1 MITDMKDAKIFS
13 PLQLGRTTL
22 KNRIAMAPMSMHYEA
37 TNGTVPKQLA
47 DIFVRR
53 AEGGAGYVVIDAV
66 TVDHKYWYIGKT
78 TALDKDSLVPQFAAF
93 AKRVSDAGS
102 TLFPQLI
109 HPGPESICA
118 LKGITPLGP
127 SVNTNANGAVSRPI
141 TIDEIHKVVKQY
153 GQAARRAEE
162 AGCGGIALHVAH
174 AYMLP
179 GAFLSPLRNKRMDEY
194 GGCIDNRARLILEI
208 IEECRRNISR
218 DFPIVLRV
226 SGSEREPGGN
236 SLDEMLYLAPKFE
249 AAGVDMLEVSGGVQY
264 EGLQNILP
272 SHSQKIGMN
281 VYEAS
286 EIKKVVNIPVFVVGK
301 INDVRYAA
309 DLVERGL
316 VDGVSMGRPLLA
328 DPDLPKK
335 AYENR
340 FDDITPCGSCGG
352 RCITPEDPHHPVC
365 KCHINPLVGHEYDYP
380 FNPTDKPKKVLVIG
394 AGPGGMY
401 TAVTAA
407 ERGHDV
413 TVWEKSKQIGGQL
426 NLAVVSPGKQ
436 EMCKWLTHLNYRAKK
451 AGVKF
456 EFKKEATV
464 ENVKE
469 FAPDAVV
476 VATGATPLIPTF
488 IKGVGDYPIITTHD
502 ILSRKVTIP
511 KGTVCILG
519 GGEVACETAEMLMA
533 DARPNSFATTGSIG
547 DVEVTLVEMQ
557 PQLMTGVCLPN
568 RNIALASLR
577 REGVK
582 SYINSKVLEVTEHEV
597 KIQHKDGTEEW
608 LKGFDYI
615 VLGLGSRKYDPL
627 SEELKA
633 FVPEVHVIGD
643 AIKPGQ
649 SSDAMHQ
656 GFHIALAA
664 GAHIHG
670 HGLQADAARAQVF
683 HGHVQVLVAAHLH
696 AVQGIAVAIAN
707 DHIVI
712 PPFPDGRLFHSGCG
726 TRPRPAR
733 AYRFQSRPAGYHRDR
748 SAQSA

>member
-1 MITDMKDAKIFS
+1 MITDMKNAKIFS

-102 TLFPQLI
+102 TLIPQII

-162 AGCGGIALHVAH
+162 AGCGGIALHCAH

-208 IEECRRNISR
+208 TEECRRNISR

-335 AYENR
+335 ALENR

-365 KCHINPLVGHEYDYP
+365 KCHINPLVGHEYDFP
-380 FNPTDKPKKVLVIG
+380 FNPTDKPKKVLIIG

-469 FAPDAVV
+469 FAPDAVI

-488 IKGVGDYPIITTHD
+488 IKGVGDYPVITTHD

-582 SYINSKVLEVTEHEV
+582 SYINSKVLEVTEHDV
-597 KIQHKDGTEEW
+597 KIQHKDGSEEW

-643 AIKPGQ
+643 AVKPGQ

-656 GFHIALAA
+656 GFHI
-664 GAHIHG
+664 
-670 HGLQADAARAQVF
+670 
-683 HGHVQVLVAAHLH
+683 
-696 AVQGIAVAIAN
+696 
-707 DHIVI
+707 
-712 PPFPDGRLFHSGCG
+712 
-726 TRPRPAR
+726 
-733 AYRFQSRPAGYHRDR
+733 GYEL
-748 SAQSA
+748 

>member
-93 AKRVSDAGS
+93 AKHVSDAGS

-488 IKGVGDYPIITTHD
+488 IKGVGDYPVITTHD

-656 GFHIALAA
+656 GFH
-664 GAHIHG
+664 
-670 HGLQADAARAQVF
+670 V
-683 HGHVQVLVAAHLH
+683 
-696 AVQGIAVAIAN
+696 
-707 DHIVI
+707 
-712 PPFPDGRLFHSGCG
+712 
-726 TRPRPAR
+726 
-733 AYRFQSRPAGYHRDR
+733 GYEL
-748 SAQSA
+748 

>member
-208 IEECRRNISR
+208 IEECRRNISP

-281 VYEAS
+281 VYEAL

-464 ENVKE
+464 ESVKE

-656 GFHIALAA
+656 GFH
-664 GAHIHG
+664 
-670 HGLQADAARAQVF
+670 V
-683 HGHVQVLVAAHLH
+683 
-696 AVQGIAVAIAN
+696 
-707 DHIVI
+707 
-712 PPFPDGRLFHSGCG
+712 
-726 TRPRPAR
+726 
-733 AYRFQSRPAGYHRDR
+733 GYEL
-748 SAQSA
+748 

>member
-194 GGCIDNRARLILEI
+194 GGCFDNRARLILEI
-208 IEECRRNISR
+208 IEECRRNISP

-464 ENVKE
+464 ESVKE

-656 GFHIALAA
+656 GFH
-664 GAHIHG
+664 
-670 HGLQADAARAQVF
+670 V
-683 HGHVQVLVAAHLH
+683 
-696 AVQGIAVAIAN
+696 
-707 DHIVI
+707 
-712 PPFPDGRLFHSGCG
+712 
-726 TRPRPAR
+726 
-733 AYRFQSRPAGYHRDR
+733 GYEL
-748 SAQSA
+748 

>member
-208 IEECRRNISR
+208 IEECRRNISP

-365 KCHINPLVGHEYDYP
+365 KCHINPLVGHEYAYP

-488 IKGVGDYPIITTHD
+488 IKGVGDYPVITTHD

-656 GFHIALAA
+656 GFH
-664 GAHIHG
+664 
-670 HGLQADAARAQVF
+670 V
-683 HGHVQVLVAAHLH
+683 
-696 AVQGIAVAIAN
+696 
-707 DHIVI
+707 
-712 PPFPDGRLFHSGCG
+712 
-726 TRPRPAR
+726 
-733 AYRFQSRPAGYHRDR
+733 GYEL
-748 SAQSA
+748 

>member
-615 VLGLGSRKYDPL
+615 VLGLGPQVRSAVR
-627 SEELKA
+627 
-633 FVPEVHVIGD
+633 
-643 AIKPGQ
+643 
-649 SSDAMHQ
+649 
-656 GFHIALAA
+656 
-664 GAHIHG
+664 
-670 HGLQADAARAQVF
+670 RAQGVRAGSPRDWRR
-683 HGHVQVLVAAHLH
+683 HQAGPVQRCH
-696 AVQGIAVAIAN
+696 ASGLPRRLRAVSQRQ
-707 DHIVI
+707 
-712 PPFPDGRLFHSGCG
+712 FSLLFFFSSS
-726 TRPRPAR
+726 
-733 AYRFQSRPAGYHRDR
+733 YSFQSYH
-748 SAQSA
+748 SAKARRMHTGGPFATFRFL

>member
-1 MITDMKDAKIFS
+1 MRRPTARCPS
-13 PLQLGRTTL
+13 SS
-22 KNRIAMAPMSMHYEA
+22 RISLCAAQRAAPA
-37 TNGTVPKQLA
+37 
-47 DIFVRR
+47 
-53 AEGGAGYVVIDAV
+53 YVVIDAV

-394 AGPGGMY
+394 VSPGGMY

-451 AGVKF
+451 VGVKF

-656 GFHIALAA
+656 GFH
-664 GAHIHG
+664 
-670 HGLQADAARAQVF
+670 V
-683 HGHVQVLVAAHLH
+683 
-696 AVQGIAVAIAN
+696 
-707 DHIVI
+707 
-712 PPFPDGRLFHSGCG
+712 
-726 TRPRPAR
+726 
-733 AYRFQSRPAGYHRDR
+733 GYEL
-748 SAQSA
+748 

>member
-1 MITDMKDAKIFS
+1 MITDMKNAKIFS

-118 LKGITPLGP
+118 LKGIKPLGP

-656 GFHIALAA
+656 GFH
-664 GAHIHG
+664 
-670 HGLQADAARAQVF
+670 V
-683 HGHVQVLVAAHLH
+683 
-696 AVQGIAVAIAN
+696 
-707 DHIVI
+707 
-712 PPFPDGRLFHSGCG
+712 
-726 TRPRPAR
+726 
-733 AYRFQSRPAGYHRDR
+733 GYEL
-748 SAQSA
+748 

>member
-488 IKGVGDYPIITTHD
+488 IKSVGDYPIITTHD

-656 GFHIALAA
+656 GFH
-664 GAHIHG
+664 
-670 HGLQADAARAQVF
+670 V
-683 HGHVQVLVAAHLH
+683 
-696 AVQGIAVAIAN
+696 
-707 DHIVI
+707 
-712 PPFPDGRLFHSGCG
+712 
-726 TRPRPAR
+726 
-733 AYRFQSRPAGYHRDR
+733 GYEL
-748 SAQSA
+748 

>member
-1 MITDMKDAKIFS
+1 MITDMKKAKLFT

-37 TNGTVPKQLA
+37 SDGTVPKQLA

-53 AEGGAGYVVIDAV
+53 AEGGVGYVVIDAV
-66 TVDHKYWYIGKT
+66 TVDHKYWYIGRT
-78 TALDKDSLVPQFAAF
+78 TALDKDKLVPQFRDF

-102 TLFPQLI
+102 TLIPQII

-118 LKGITPLGP
+118 LKGIKPLGP
-127 SVNTNANGAVSRPI
+127 SVNTNANGAVSRAI
-141 TIDEIHKVVKQY
+141 SVEEIHKIVKQY

-162 AGCGGIALHVAH
+162 AGCGGIALHCAH

-194 GGCIDNRARLILEI
+194 GGCIDNRARLTLEI
-208 IEECRRNISR
+208 IEECRRNVSR
-218 DFPIVLRV
+218 DFPIILRV
-226 SGSEREPGGN
+226 SGSERMPGGN
-236 SLDEMLYLAPKFE
+236 GLDEMLYLAPKFE

-301 INDVRYAA
+301 INDIRYGA

-316 VDGVSMGRPLLA
+316 VDGISLGRPLLA

-352 RCITPEDPHHPVC
+352 RCITPEDPQHPVC
-365 KCHINPLVGHEYDYP
+365 KCHINPLVGREYDFP
-380 FNPTDKPKKVLVIG
+380 FNPVDKPRKILIVG

-413 TVWEKSKQIGGQL
+413 TVWEKSGQIGGQL

-436 EMCKWLTHLNYRAKK
+436 EMCKWLVHLNYRAKK

-476 VATGATPLIPTF
+476 LATGATPLIPTF
-488 IKGVGDYPIITTHD
+488 IKGVGQYPVITTHD
-502 ILSRKVTIP
+502 ILSRKITIP
-511 KGTVCILG
+511 KGRVCILG

-547 DVEVTLVEMQ
+547 DVEVELVEML
-557 PQLMTGVCLPN
+557 PQMMTGVCLPN

-582 SYINSKVLEVTEHEV
+582 MHVNSKVLEVTEHDV
-597 KIQHKDGTEEW
+597 KIQHKDGSEEW

-627 SEELKA
+627 SEALKDV
-633 FVPEVHVIGD
+633 VPEIHVIGD

-656 GFHIALAA
+656 GFE
-664 GAHIHG
+664 
-670 HGLQADAARAQVF
+670 V
-683 HGHVQVLVAAHLH
+683 
-696 AVQGIAVAIAN
+696 
-707 DHIVI
+707 
-712 PPFPDGRLFHSGCG
+712 
-726 TRPRPAR
+726 
-733 AYRFQSRPAGYHRDR
+733 GYNL
-748 SAQSA
+748 

>member
-456 EFKKEATV
+456 EFKKEGTV

-656 GFHIALAA
+656 GFH
-664 GAHIHG
+664 
-670 HGLQADAARAQVF
+670 V
-683 HGHVQVLVAAHLH
+683 
-696 AVQGIAVAIAN
+696 
-707 DHIVI
+707 
-712 PPFPDGRLFHSGCG
+712 
-726 TRPRPAR
+726 
-733 AYRFQSRPAGYHRDR
+733 GYEL
-748 SAQSA
+748 

>member
-1 MITDMKDAKIFS
+1 MITDMKNAKIFS

-102 TLFPQLI
+102 TLIPQII

-162 AGCGGIALHVAH
+162 AGCGGIALHCAH

-286 EIKKVVNIPVFVVGK
+286 EIKKVVTIPVFVVGK
-301 INDVRYAA
+301 VNDVRYAA
-309 DLVERGL
+309 DRVERGL

-335 AYENR
+335 ALENR

-365 KCHINPLVGHEYDYP
+365 KCHINPLVGHEYDFP
-380 FNPTDKPKKVLVIG
+380 FNPTDKPKKVLIIG

-469 FAPDAVV
+469 FAPDAVI

-488 IKGVGDYPIITTHD
+488 IKGVGDYPVITTHD

-519 GGEVACETAEMLMA
+519 GGEVACETAEMIMA

-582 SYINSKVLEVTEHEV
+582 SYINSKVLEVTEHDV
-597 KIQHKDGTEEW
+597 KIQHKDGSEEW

-643 AIKPGQ
+643 AVKPGQ

-656 GFHIALAA
+656 GFHI
-664 GAHIHG
+664 
-670 HGLQADAARAQVF
+670 
-683 HGHVQVLVAAHLH
+683 
-696 AVQGIAVAIAN
+696 
-707 DHIVI
+707 
-712 PPFPDGRLFHSGCG
+712 
-726 TRPRPAR
+726 
-733 AYRFQSRPAGYHRDR
+733 GYEL
-748 SAQSA
+748 

>member
-352 RCITPEDPHHPVC
+352 RCITPEDPHHPFC

-656 GFHIALAA
+656 GFH
-664 GAHIHG
+664 
-670 HGLQADAARAQVF
+670 V
-683 HGHVQVLVAAHLH
+683 
-696 AVQGIAVAIAN
+696 
-707 DHIVI
+707 
-712 PPFPDGRLFHSGCG
+712 
-726 TRPRPAR
+726 
-733 AYRFQSRPAGYHRDR
+733 GYEL
-748 SAQSA
+748 

>member
-1 MITDMKDAKIFS
+1 MITDMKNAKIFS

-102 TLFPQLI
+102 TLIPQII

-162 AGCGGIALHVAH
+162 AGCGGIALHCAH

-335 AYENR
+335 ALENR

-365 KCHINPLVGHEYDYP
+365 KCHINPLVGHEYDFP
-380 FNPTDKPKKVLVIG
+380 FNPTDKPKKVLIIG

-413 TVWEKSKQIGGQL
+413 TVWEKGKQIGGQL

-436 EMCKWLTHLNYRAKK
+436 EMCKWLTHLHYRAKK

-469 FAPDAVV
+469 FAPDAVI

-488 IKGVGDYPIITTHD
+488 IKGVGDYPVITTHD
-502 ILSRKVTIP
+502 VLSRKVTIP

-519 GGEVACETAEMLMA
+519 GGEVACETAEMIMA

-582 SYINSKVLEVTEHEV
+582 SYINSKVLEVTEHDV
-597 KIQHKDGTEEW
+597 KIQHKDGSEEW

-615 VLGLGSRKYDPL
+615 ILGLGSRKYDPL

-643 AIKPGQ
+643 AVKPGQ

-656 GFHIALAA
+656 GFHI
-664 GAHIHG
+664 
-670 HGLQADAARAQVF
+670 
-683 HGHVQVLVAAHLH
+683 
-696 AVQGIAVAIAN
+696 
-707 DHIVI
+707 
-712 PPFPDGRLFHSGCG
+712 
-726 TRPRPAR
+726 
-733 AYRFQSRPAGYHRDR
+733 GYEL
-748 SAQSA
+748 

>member
-249 AAGVDMLEVSGGVQY
+249 AAGVDMPEVSGGVQY

-656 GFHIALAA
+656 GFH
-664 GAHIHG
+664 
-670 HGLQADAARAQVF
+670 V
-683 HGHVQVLVAAHLH
+683 
-696 AVQGIAVAIAN
+696 
-707 DHIVI
+707 
-712 PPFPDGRLFHSGCG
+712 
-726 TRPRPAR
+726 
-733 AYRFQSRPAGYHRDR
+733 GYEL
-748 SAQSA
+748 

>member
-37 TNGTVPKQLA
+37 TDGTVPKQLA

-118 LKGITPLGP
+118 LKGIKPLGP
-127 SVNTNANGAVSRPI
+127 SVNTNANGAVSRAI

-226 SGSEREPGGN
+226 SGSERVPGGN

-264 EGLQNILP
+264 EDLQDILP
-272 SHSQKIGMN
+272 SHSQKIGKN

-286 EIKKVVNIPVFVVGK
+286 EIKKVVNIPVFAVGK
-301 INDVRYAA
+301 INDIRYAA

-316 VDGVSMGRPLLA
+316 IDGVSMGRPLLA

-365 KCHINPLVGHEYDYP
+365 KCHINPLVGHEYDVP
-380 FNPTDKPKKVLVIG
+380 FNPTTSPKKVLIIG

-464 ENVKE
+464 EAVRE

-488 IKGVGDYPIITTHD
+488 IKGVGDYPVITTHD
-502 ILSRKVTIP
+502 ILSRKITIP

-582 SYINSKVLEVTEHEV
+582 SYINSKVLEVTEHDV
-597 KIQHKDGTEEW
+597 KIQHKDGSEEW

-627 SEELKA
+627 SEELKT

-656 GFHIALAA
+656 GFH
-664 GAHIHG
+664 
-670 HGLQADAARAQVF
+670 V
-683 HGHVQVLVAAHLH
+683 
-696 AVQGIAVAIAN
+696 
-707 DHIVI
+707 
-712 PPFPDGRLFHSGCG
+712 
-726 TRPRPAR
+726 
-733 AYRFQSRPAGYHRDR
+733 GYEL
-748 SAQSA
+748 

>member
-380 FNPTDKPKKVLVIG
+380 FNLTDKPKKVLVIG

-488 IKGVGDYPIITTHD
+488 IKGVGDYPVITTHD

-656 GFHIALAA
+656 GFH
-664 GAHIHG
+664 
-670 HGLQADAARAQVF
+670 V
-683 HGHVQVLVAAHLH
+683 
-696 AVQGIAVAIAN
+696 
-707 DHIVI
+707 
-712 PPFPDGRLFHSGCG
+712 
-726 TRPRPAR
+726 
-733 AYRFQSRPAGYHRDR
+733 GYEL
-748 SAQSA
+748 

>member
-208 IEECRRNISR
+208 IEECRRNISP

-488 IKGVGDYPIITTHD
+488 IKGVGDYPVITTHD

-656 GFHIALAA
+656 GFHVGYELYVTVFSLLLFLFILLLLSILSQREGPPDAHRRAFCQYTFFVTKLA
-664 GAHIHG
+664 GC
-670 HGLQADAARAQVF
+670 LKVWNSF
-683 HGHVQVLVAAHLH
+683 TCFLH
-696 AVQGIAVAIAN
+696 KKLLIYKQR
-707 DHIVI
+707 HC
-712 PPFPDGRLFHSGCG
+712 RLYVCKPYRYHEWGQ
-726 TRPRPAR
+726 TR
-733 AYRFQSRPAGYHRDR
+733 
-748 SAQSA
+748 

>member
-208 IEECRRNISR
+208 IEECRRNISP

-451 AGVKF
+451 VGVKF

-464 ENVKE
+464 ESVKE

-656 GFHIALAA
+656 GFH
-664 GAHIHG
+664 
-670 HGLQADAARAQVF
+670 V
-683 HGHVQVLVAAHLH
+683 
-696 AVQGIAVAIAN
+696 
-707 DHIVI
+707 
-712 PPFPDGRLFHSGCG
+712 
-726 TRPRPAR
+726 
-733 AYRFQSRPAGYHRDR
+733 GYEL
-748 SAQSA
+748 

>member
-1 MITDMKDAKIFS
+1 MRALRPACPAGGRYVGYTFNNRSGGNHKITDMKDAKIFS

-656 GFHIALAA
+656 GFH
-664 GAHIHG
+664 
-670 HGLQADAARAQVF
+670 V
-683 HGHVQVLVAAHLH
+683 
-696 AVQGIAVAIAN
+696 
-707 DHIVI
+707 
-712 PPFPDGRLFHSGCG
+712 
-726 TRPRPAR
+726 
-733 AYRFQSRPAGYHRDR
+733 GYEL
-748 SAQSA
+748 

>member
-208 IEECRRNISR
+208 MEEGRRTISR

-656 GFHIALAA
+656 GFH
-664 GAHIHG
+664 
-670 HGLQADAARAQVF
+670 V
-683 HGHVQVLVAAHLH
+683 
-696 AVQGIAVAIAN
+696 
-707 DHIVI
+707 
-712 PPFPDGRLFHSGCG
+712 
-726 TRPRPAR
+726 
-733 AYRFQSRPAGYHRDR
+733 GYEL
-748 SAQSA
+748 

>member
-1 MITDMKDAKIFS
+1 MRRAPAGKAGGGSCMGYTFNIRSGGNHMITDMKDAKIFS

-208 IEECRRNISR
+208 IEECRRNISP

-488 IKGVGDYPIITTHD
+488 IKGVGDYPVITTHD

-656 GFHIALAA
+656 GFH
-664 GAHIHG
+664 
-670 HGLQADAARAQVF
+670 V
-683 HGHVQVLVAAHLH
+683 
-696 AVQGIAVAIAN
+696 
-707 DHIVI
+707 
-712 PPFPDGRLFHSGCG
+712 
-726 TRPRPAR
+726 
-733 AYRFQSRPAGYHRDR
+733 GYEL
-748 SAQSA
+748 

>member
-118 LKGITPLGP
+118 LEGITPLGP

-208 IEECRRNISR
+208 IEECRRNISP

-488 IKGVGDYPIITTHD
+488 IKGVGDYPVITTHD

-656 GFHIALAA
+656 GFH
-664 GAHIHG
+664 
-670 HGLQADAARAQVF
+670 V
-683 HGHVQVLVAAHLH
+683 
-696 AVQGIAVAIAN
+696 
-707 DHIVI
+707 
-712 PPFPDGRLFHSGCG
+712 
-726 TRPRPAR
+726 
-733 AYRFQSRPAGYHRDR
+733 GYEL
-748 SAQSA
+748 

>member
-365 KCHINPLVGHEYDYP
+365 KCHINPLGGHEYDYP
-380 FNPTDKPKKVLVIG
+380 LNPTDKPKKVLVIG

-656 GFHIALAA
+656 GFH
-664 GAHIHG
+664 
-670 HGLQADAARAQVF
+670 V
-683 HGHVQVLVAAHLH
+683 
-696 AVQGIAVAIAN
+696 
-707 DHIVI
+707 
-712 PPFPDGRLFHSGCG
+712 
-726 TRPRPAR
+726 
-733 AYRFQSRPAGYHRDR
+733 GYEL
-748 SAQSA
+748 

>member
-102 TLFPQLI
+102 TLIPQII

-162 AGCGGIALHVAH
+162 AGCGGIALHCAH

-335 AYENR
+335 ALENR

-464 ENVKE
+464 EGVKE

-488 IKGVGDYPIITTHD
+488 IKGVGDYPVITTHD

-656 GFHIALAA
+656 GFH
-664 GAHIHG
+664 
-670 HGLQADAARAQVF
+670 V
-683 HGHVQVLVAAHLH
+683 
-696 AVQGIAVAIAN
+696 
-707 DHIVI
+707 
-712 PPFPDGRLFHSGCG
+712 
-726 TRPRPAR
+726 
-733 AYRFQSRPAGYHRDR
+733 GYEL
-748 SAQSA
+748 

>member
-109 HPGPESICA
+109 HPGPEAICA

-656 GFHIALAA
+656 GFH
-664 GAHIHG
+664 
-670 HGLQADAARAQVF
+670 V
-683 HGHVQVLVAAHLH
+683 
-696 AVQGIAVAIAN
+696 
-707 DHIVI
+707 
-712 PPFPDGRLFHSGCG
+712 
-726 TRPRPAR
+726 
-733 AYRFQSRPAGYHRDR
+733 GYEL
-748 SAQSA
+748 

>member
-208 IEECRRNISR
+208 IEECRRNISP

-488 IKGVGDYPIITTHD
+488 IKGVGDYPVITTHD

-627 SEELKA
+627 SEKLKA

-656 GFHIALAA
+656 GFH
-664 GAHIHG
+664 
-670 HGLQADAARAQVF
+670 V
-683 HGHVQVLVAAHLH
+683 
-696 AVQGIAVAIAN
+696 
-707 DHIVI
+707 
-712 PPFPDGRLFHSGCG
+712 
-726 TRPRPAR
+726 
-733 AYRFQSRPAGYHRDR
+733 GYEL
-748 SAQSA
+748 